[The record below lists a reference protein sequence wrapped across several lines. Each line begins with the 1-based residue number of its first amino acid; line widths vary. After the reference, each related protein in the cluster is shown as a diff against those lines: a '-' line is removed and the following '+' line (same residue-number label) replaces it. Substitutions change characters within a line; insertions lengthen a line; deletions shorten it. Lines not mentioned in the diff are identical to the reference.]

1 MKKKERKKRKE
12 KQSQTLINKSI
23 TGPLL
28 TIWCKFQ
35 IFSAPTLAMV
45 FFFFFFFD
53 CSVRQLVI
61 RQ

>member
-45 FFFFFFFD
+45 FFFFFD

>member
-1 MKKKERKKRKE
+1 MKKKKERKKRKE

-45 FFFFFFFD
+45 FFFFF
-53 CSVRQLVI
+53 
-61 RQ
+61 